1 MVCMAIPDK
10 EWLTTDKAAEIAGC
24 TEGWLRLLLGRGDKR
39 LEGWKIGQR
48 AWLVS
53 RTSLE
58 AFRGTLTSRSVG
70 KRQAT
75 KKVAKR
81 KKSR

>member
-1 MVCMAIPDK
+1 MVALASPDK
-10 EWLTTDKAAEIAGC
+10 NWLTTEEAAAIAGC
-24 TEGWLRLLLGRGDKR
+24 TEGWLRLLLGKGDKR
-39 LEGWKIGQR
+39 LEGWKVGER

-53 RTSLE
+53 RTSVE
-58 AFRGTLTSRSVG
+58 SFKGSLTSRSVG